1 MRLHLPQKTLLKKF
15 AHWVA
20 LTPIQ
25 TVMRSFTQ
33 LRARLL
39 FPLLIALGGCV
50 GPPKHSPS
58 STDLLELRTYH
69 CSTQEGQLAT
79 LQFVRDAYQPAL
91 HRQGIRPVGI
101 FTPIEDGV
109 LDVYLLCPYSSPD
122 QLLGRNILLAE
133 DAEFLASGDT
143 FAPGGAP
150 LPYTRIESRLLRA
163 FDGLPHVVLPPSH
176 SEQRLLE
183 LRIYESR
190 NEDLARRKV
199 EMFNTGEIQ
208 LMQDVELGPVFFGE
222 SLGAADMPNLVYML
236 SAESEEAHKE
246 HWQGFLA
253 HPDWARMKDLP
264 RYADT
269 VSKITSILLR
279 PAEGSDI

>member
-1 MRLHLPQKTLLKKF
+1 
-15 AHWVA
+15 
-20 LTPIQ
+20 
-25 TVMRSFTQ
+25 MRSFTQ

-39 FPLLIALGGCV
+39 FPLLVALGGCV
-50 GPPKHSPS
+50 SSPS

-91 HRQGIRPVGI
+91 HRQGIKPVGV
-101 FTPIEDGV
+101 FTPVEDGV

-122 QLLGRNILLAE
+122 QLLGRNTLLAE
-133 DAEFLASGDT
+133 DAEFLASGNT

-163 FDGLPHVVLPPSH
+163 FDGLPQVTPPPSQ
-176 SEQRLLE
+176 SGERLLE

-208 LMQDVELGPVFFGE
+208 LMQEVGLGPVFFGE

-236 SAESEEAHKE
+236 SAESKEAHKE

>member
-1 MRLHLPQKTLLKKF
+1 
-15 AHWVA
+15 
-20 LTPIQ
+20 
-25 TVMRSFTQ
+25 
-33 LRARLL
+33 
-39 FPLLIALGGCV
+39 
-50 GPPKHSPS
+50 
-58 STDLLELRTYH
+58 
-69 CSTQEGQLAT
+69 
-79 LQFVRDAYQPAL
+79 
-91 HRQGIRPVGI
+91 
-101 FTPIEDGV
+101 
-109 LDVYLLCPYSSPD
+109 
-122 QLLGRNILLAE
+122 
-133 DAEFLASGDT
+133 
-143 FAPGGAP
+143 
-150 LPYTRIESRLLRA
+150 
-163 FDGLPHVVLPPSH
+163 
-176 SEQRLLE
+176 LE

-236 SAESEEAHKE
+236 SAENEEAHKE